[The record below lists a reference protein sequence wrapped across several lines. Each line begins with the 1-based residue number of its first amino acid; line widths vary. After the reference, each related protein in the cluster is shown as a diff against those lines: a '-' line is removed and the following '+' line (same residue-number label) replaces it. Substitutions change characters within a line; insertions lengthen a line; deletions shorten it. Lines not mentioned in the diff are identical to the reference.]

1 MVRGVGRVL
10 LLLARFV
17 LAAIRCAYR
26 CGLLGRSGV
35 DHGVRA
41 AFALHRA
48 AHRLAFSRRLKRAHP
63 ASGGVLDPASRHA
76 LERCALK
83 LAFLLTFALV
93 PLPWGPRPS
102 LVQLALLLAALNGLL
117 AWVNRERLDAAS
129 LNHWDEAAV
138 FLGTDFLI
146 RGLG

>member
-1 MVRGVGRVL
+1 MVRGVERVL

-17 LAAIRCAYR
+17 LAAVRCAYWY
-26 CGLLGRSGV
+26 GLLGRIGV

-48 AHRLAFSRRLKRAHP
+48 AHRLTFSRHVKRACP
-63 ASGGVLDPASRHA
+63 AAGGVLDPASRHA

-83 LAFLLTFALV
+83 LAFLLAFALV
-93 PLPWGPRPS
+93 PLPWEPRPS
-102 LVQLALLLAALNGLL
+102 LVQLALLFAALNGLL

-138 FLGTDFLI
+138 FLGTDILI

>member
-26 CGLLGRSGV
+26 YGLLGTNGV

-48 AHRLAFSRRLKRAHP
+48 AHRLAFSRRVKRARP

-83 LAFLLTFALV
+83 LAILLTFALV
-93 PLPWGPRPS
+93 PLPWGLHPS
-102 LVQLALLLAALNGLL
+102 LVRLALLFAALSGLL
-117 AWVNRERLDAAS
+117 AWVNQERLDAAS

-138 FLGTDFLI
+138 FLGTGLLI